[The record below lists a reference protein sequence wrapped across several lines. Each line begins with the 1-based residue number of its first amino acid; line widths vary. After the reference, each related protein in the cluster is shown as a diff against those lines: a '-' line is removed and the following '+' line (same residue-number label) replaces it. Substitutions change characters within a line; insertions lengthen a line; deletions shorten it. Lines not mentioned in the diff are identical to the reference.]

1 MKHCMLY
8 WPWDYSGT
16 SKKDLSLSK
25 IQLLFSFMSRAHS
38 FPWQEGF
45 IHVWGLHASFISSH
59 LSIFRGK
66 RVLFWD
72 QEEDSDRLCQVTWL
86 LSPVTRAAGRGHCGL
101 ARPQSHAC
109 PWGQQRGPRRL
120 SAWWV
125 LYGTLWR
132 QAISQ
137 RRWRESAGINTKE
150 ERLLSGRN
158 NKCSPRGPKKNTWKT
173 DCLSPTILDSTQ
185 HVMDLWVQMVLP
197 ALFTVQPCNSSVP
210 F

>member
-66 RVLFWD
+66 RVLSSETKRRTQIGCARSHDSLAQWLGLQGGDTVDWPDINPMPAPEAERED
-72 QEEDSDRLCQVTWL
+72 QGDCQPDEYYMELYEDKQFPKEDGGRAQV
-86 LSPVTRAAGRGHCGL
+86 
-101 ARPQSHAC
+101 
-109 PWGQQRGPRRL
+109 
-120 SAWWV
+120 
-125 LYGTLWR
+125 
-132 QAISQ
+132 
-137 RRWRESAGINTKE
+137 
-150 ERLLSGRN
+150 
-158 NKCSPRGPKKNTWKT
+158 
-173 DCLSPTILDSTQ
+173 
-185 HVMDLWVQMVLP
+185 
-197 ALFTVQPCNSSVP
+197 
-210 F
+210 